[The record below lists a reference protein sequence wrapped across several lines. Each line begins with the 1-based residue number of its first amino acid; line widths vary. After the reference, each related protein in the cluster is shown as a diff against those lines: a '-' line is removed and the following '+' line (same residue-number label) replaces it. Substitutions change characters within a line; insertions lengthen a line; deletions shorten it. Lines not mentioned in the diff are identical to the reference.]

1 MRRLL
6 ICSIVL
12 GAFAAV
18 GGQQLRAAESA
29 TKDRIVGPLRTQW
42 EMTKGLVLGIAE
54 IIPESKY
61 DYRPTPEVRTFR
73 DQLTHLVSENMYYVS
88 MVAGDPPPDRAKIEA
103 MRSRDEILKA
113 LKDSYDYGTKTLA
126 NLTDDKA
133 SELIDLRGQKVQRWY
148 ASLYNIQDNMDHYG
162 NLVVYVRLNNMKPPR
177 PPAGSGRQQQPQPP
191 K

>member
-177 PPAGSGRQQQPQPP
+177 PPAGSGRPQQPQQQ